1 MVNQDISRKLAVILH
16 ADVAGSTDLVQ
27 LNETLAHKRITAI
40 FQRLS
45 SIIHDFGGTVH
56 EVRGDALVAEFSRA
70 SDAISSALNFQHSQ
84 SEHLVTLSDEI
95 KPSVRIGLSL
105 GEVVF
110 ADKTVTGPGV
120 VLAQRIEQFAQP
132 GSVCLQGAV
141 YEAVPRRLPF
151 DYENLG
157 KQEVKGFEEPVRIY
171 TVGVKDGES
180 IPVPEQKK
188 PVFRTLKPAIAAV
201 VVIAAIALGWLRP
214 WEPQLD
220 PASMDRMAFPLP
232 GKPSIAVLAFNN
244 LSNDAKHDYLSDGL
258 SENIIAALSRF
269 PDFFVIAPNST
280 FTYKGKPVKVH
291 TVAEELGVRYVVEG
305 SVQVSGDKL
314 RATAQLIDATTG
326 NHLWAERYDRDLQDI
341 FAVQDEITQTIAA
354 TLTENIDLAEY
365 DRLVGP
371 TTTSLG
377 AYEYRKRAQKEWL
390 KFTKEGNILARE
402 LSEKAIA
409 IDPNYS
415 EAYVELA
422 WSHINGYRWGWSN
435 SLSREESLS
444 LAFEM
449 ANKARELD
457 PTNFKSYWVLGNAT
471 VQSGDLNKAT
481 ALLDR
486 AIELN
491 PNSASLLAD
500 TIDPLV
506 YTGQAHEAIAR
517 MMKAIRLNPNYPD
530 WYLWNLGWAQYFA
543 EQYHDSVI
551 SFQKMNQLPNAVRRT
566 LAPALLRLGRLEEAQ
581 DVIAE
586 FLKNS
591 PDYSIEDTKIAP
603 FEHEEYRQR
612 WQDDLRKL
620 GVPETAP

>member
-27 LNETLAHKRITAI
+27 RDETLAHKRITDM

-70 SDAISSALNFQHSQ
+70 SDAVTAALNFQHSHN
-84 SEHLVTLSDEI
+84 EYLETLSDEI
-95 KPSVRIGLSL
+95 KPYVRIGLSL

-132 GSVCLQGAV
+132 GSVCVQGAV
-141 YEAVPRRLPF
+141 YEAIPRRLPF

-157 KQEVKGFEEPVRIY
+157 KQEVKGFDDPVRIY
-171 TVGVKDGES
+171 SAGVKDGES
-180 IPVPEQKK
+180 IPAPEQKK
-188 PVFRTLKPAIAAV
+188 PLFRTLKPAIAAV
-201 VVIAAIALGWLRP
+201 VVIAAIALGWFRP
-214 WEPQLD
+214 WEPQPD
-220 PASMDRMAFPLP
+220 PASPDRMALSLP
-232 GKPSIAVLAFNN
+232 GKPSIAVLAFDN

-269 PDFFVIAPNST
+269 PDFFVIARNST
-280 FTYKGKPVKVH
+280 FTYKDKPVKVQ
-291 TVAEELGVRYVVEG
+291 TVAEELGVRYVLEG
-305 SVQVSGDKL
+305 SIQVAGDNL

-354 TLTENIDLAEY
+354 TLIENIDLAEY
-365 DRLVGP
+365 DRLAGP
-371 TTTSLG
+371 ATKNLG

-390 KFTKEGNILARE
+390 KFTKEGNVLARE

-422 WSHINGYRWGWSN
+422 WSHINAYRWGWSD
-435 SLSREESLS
+435 SLSREEALS

-471 VQSGDLNKAT
+471 LQSGDLNTAT
-481 ALLDR
+481 ALLER

-517 MMKAIRLNPNYPD
+517 MKKAIRLNPNYPD

-543 EQYHDSVI
+543 EQYHDSVT

-586 FLKNS
+586 FLKNK
-591 PDYSIEDTKIAP
+591 PDYSIEDTKIPP

-612 WQDDLRKL
+612 WQDDLRQL
-620 GVPETAP
+620 GIPEKAP